1 MLRDI
6 TIGQHFPGNSLVHRF
21 DPRLKLVLTVA
32 YIVLL
37 FAASNPL
44 GLTLS
49 ILFLGV
55 MYKMAKIPVKMIG
68 KSLKPILPIVLF
80 TAVLNLFFVSGEGD
94 PLVHFWFLNIYAEG
108 VRYAVL
114 MAVRVMALIAGTSLL
129 TYTTSPIVLT
139 DAIEQLLKPLGKL
152 HFPVHELAMMMS
164 IALRFI
170 PTLIE
175 ETDKIMN
182 AQKARGAQLDTG
194 KMTDRVK
201 ALVPVLIPLFIS
213 AFRRADELAM
223 AMECRCYRG
232 GTGRTRLKV
241 LRCEKQDYID
251 LAVCIACFAVMDD
264 SDKDA
269 FTLEDAEDMV
279 EDQIRMDKLPFEG
292 GHQLGKEGS

>member
-21 DPRLKLVLTVA
+21 DPRLKILLTIL

-37 FAASNPL
+37 FAAANPL
-44 GLTLS
+44 GLALS
-49 ILFLGV
+49 IAWLAVL
-55 MYKMAKIPVKMIG
+55 YKMAKIPVRMIV
-68 KSLKPILPIVLF
+68 KSLKPIVPIILF
-80 TAVLNLFFVSGEGD
+80 TCVLNLFFVTGQGE
-94 PLVHFWFLNIYAEG
+94 PLVQVWVLRIYAEG
-108 VRYAVL
+108 VRYAIL
-114 MAVRVMALIAGTSLL
+114 MAVRVITLIAGTSLL

-232 GTGRTRLKV
+232 GEGRTRLKV

-251 LAVCIACFAVMDD
+251 LAVCIACFAVILA
-264 SDKDA
+264 SRLV
-269 FTLEDAEDMV
+269 F
-279 EDQIRMDKLPFEG
+279 PNF
-292 GHQLGKEGS
+292 